1 MRDFLNEPYI
11 PQWNPGTKYLRVLIL
26 GLLGHAAFYE
36 DETHYGIFPYA
47 DQRENL
53 SFIVCV
59 KVKWVLC
66 YFVIVSR
73 PVAYVEYSK
82 PKKHNV
88 RRKAF
93 TTAYFGLHS
102 CFAWVSDFQL
112 QSNIVM
118 AMGHQLLT
126 STTSK
131 PANKNIIETTTPPW
145 VVYIIVTLPLNL
157 FKLLTSNFD
166 SPDITSWKWD
176 CTIVL
181 KCM

>member
-1 MRDFLNEPYI
+1 MNWFVCVTISLHAC
-11 PQWNPGTKYLRVLIL
+11 VLIV
-26 GLLGHAAFYE
+26 LLYMCVVIFVCLHVCCIYVLCHRRTALPTGWLNSNQ
-36 DETHYGIFPYA
+36 DETHYGVFPYA
-47 DQRENL
+47 NQRGNL

-82 PKKHNV
+82 TL

-93 TTAYFGLHS
+93 TTAYFELHS

-126 STTSK
+126 INRFKACLAMT
-131 PANKNIIETTTPPW
+131 IIETTTPPW
-145 VVYIIVTLPLNL
+145 VVHITVTLP
-157 FKLLTSNFD
+157 FQFLT
-166 SPDITSWKWD
+166 
-176 CTIVL
+176 C
-181 KCM
+181 